1 MQRSV
6 LSLKQKYEKKTT
18 FQLAL
23 HIIRKTFVTLLRS
36 NATLMTVS
44 RRKYVMD
51 EIGRTARNVAPT
63 AKRILLFGSQAR
75 GDARADSDWDV
86 LVLLDKDR
94 IRLEDIDNISYP
106 LRELGWE
113 LGEDINTVLYTVDD
127 WNNNS
132 FTPFYKNVEAEA
144 IPL

>member
-1 MQRSV
+1 M
-6 LSLKQKYEKKTT
+6 K
-18 FQLAL
+18 
-23 HIIRKTFVTLLRS
+23 I
-36 NATLMTVS
+36 
-44 RRKYVMD
+44 MD
-51 EIGRTARNVAPT
+51 AIGKTARLVAPA
-63 AKRILLFGSQAR
+63 AKRVLLFGSQAR
-75 GDARADSDWDV
+75 GDAREDSDWDV

-127 WNNNS
+127 WKRYS

-144 IPL
+144 ISLYES